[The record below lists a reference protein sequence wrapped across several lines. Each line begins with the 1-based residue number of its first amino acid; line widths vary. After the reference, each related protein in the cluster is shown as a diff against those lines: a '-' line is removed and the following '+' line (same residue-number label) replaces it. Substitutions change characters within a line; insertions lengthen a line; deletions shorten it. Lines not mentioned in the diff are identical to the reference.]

1 MRMFNILAT
10 FAISSNAAKCFT
22 CKAKNWKDC
31 KENGTIE
38 RCKKGEVCQLVER
51 RKAGFV
57 YRVSK
62 LNFTYHL

>member
-38 RCKKGEVCQLVER
+38 RCEKGEVCQLVER

-57 YRVSK
+57 YRVSR